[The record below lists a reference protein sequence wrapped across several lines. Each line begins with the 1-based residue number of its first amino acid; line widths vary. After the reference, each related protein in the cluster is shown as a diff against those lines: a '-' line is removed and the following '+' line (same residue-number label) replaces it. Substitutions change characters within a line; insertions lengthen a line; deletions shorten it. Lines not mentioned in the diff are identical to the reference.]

1 MDWRND
7 MRYMRASK
15 TVMGVLLTV
24 VLLAAFQVMVGRA
37 QAAEFDCSAQSS
49 IPLDQCEALVA
60 IFQNTGGEDW
70 NNHSGWL
77 ENGDPCQWYGV
88 SCSGGNVVALDL
100 YSNNL
105 TGALPLEIG
114 GFPALKTLTING
126 NPLSGPIPLTIT
138 FMDLDLFHFHNT
150 SLCEPADPNF
160 QDWFLQI
167 VYRLSSG
174 IYCSAL
180 QPSSTPSPNQTQADL
195 PWPQQTLTALADENN
210 SVLGAAT
217 LEPTPTKYY
226 TLETPT
232 LTLTPTTPAVS
243 DGSDSGSAD
252 SEQDSQPFQGLSNLL
267 SNIPSGW
274 LLVLTIPLVLIV
286 IGVLLEMRDRRKER
300 EERKTSKLEWG
311 DVEEPK

>member
-1 MDWRND
+1 
-7 MRYMRASK
+7 MRYMHASK
-15 TVMGVLLTV
+15 TLTSVFLTV
-24 VLLAAFQVMVGRA
+24 VLIAAFQVMIVRA
-37 QAAEFDCSAQSS
+37 QTTEFDCSAQSS
-49 IPLDQCEALVA
+49 IPVDQCEALVA
-60 IFQNTGGEDW
+60 IFQNTGGVDW

-77 ENGDPCQWYGV
+77 ENDDPCQWHGV
-88 SCSGGNVVALDL
+88 SCSAGNVVALDL

-105 TGALPLEIG
+105 TGTLPLEIG

-150 SLCEPADPNF
+150 SLCEPSDPNF

-174 IYCSAL
+174 IYCSEL
-180 QPSSTPSPNQTQADL
+180 QPSSTPSPGQTQADL
-195 PWPQQTLTALADENN
+195 PWPQQTLTALANEDA
-210 SVLGAAT
+210 SPLGAAT

-232 LTLTPTTPAVS
+232 LTFTPTTQVVS
-243 DGSDSGSAD
+243 DASDSGSAESD
-252 SEQDSQPFQGLSNLL
+252 QDSQPFQGLTNIL